1 MVGGLLLIRLRRIL
15 THVLFRLRQAAPKAG
30 DAWVLDVARAVSSA
44 IARDRVFLFKGAISA
59 IPEQGIFVT
68 WHEMN

>member
-15 THVLFRLRQAAPKAG
+15 TLFRLRQAAPKAG